1 MIKEISVESMEE
13 LGQRLNRLPNHY
25 VFRGQANA
33 NWGLQ
38 SSLERLLGG
47 SWNVEKARKFEAHAL
62 NSFKSKYHNYCGDE
76 HRPASKLSWL
86 SVMQHYGGPTRLIDF
101 TTSPYIALF
110 FALETYNPQ
119 TPNDFSIF
127 YIDYRALMDKSISFV
142 TNRDYQ
148 FKETRSSMSQR
159 QDEIFENVVDRYT
172 YDVAWISEPNES
184 NARIDRQNGTFLIS
198 GSLER
203 KMDEILCLDLYADV
217 DMVKLRVPSSAFEGA
232 YVALRK
238 MGINAKMIYG
248 DLAGLSKSIRMELL
262 AYA

>member
-1 MIKEISVESMEE
+1 MINEIKVASMEE
-13 LGQRLNRLPNHY
+13 LGQRLNCLPNNY

-38 SSLERLLGG
+38 SSLERVLGNA
-47 SWNVEKARKFEAHAL
+47 WNVEKARMFEAHAL
-62 NSFKSKYHNYCGDE
+62 NSFKSKYHNYCGGE

-86 SVMQHYGGPTRLIDF
+86 SIMQHYGGPTRLIDF

-127 YIDYRALMDKSISFV
+127 YIDYNSLMQKSIDFV
-142 TNRDYQ
+142 SSKDNKFR
-148 FKETRSSMSQR
+148 ETRLSINER
-159 QDEIFENVVDRYT
+159 QDEIFGDVVDRYT

-203 KMDEILCLDLYADV
+203 RMDEILSLDLYAGV
-217 DMVKLRVPSSAFEGA
+217 DMMKLRIPPSAFEGA